1 MEEVTY
7 IAGEDEEKCDRLS
20 RRWEK
25 PRRFISD
32 DAAELGMPGVRV
44 EEMNQD
50 VMIMGINKLCDPR
63 IEVDSKQQIIH
74 FWTSAT
80 LPIGTFLAVHG
91 PA

>member
-1 MEEVTY
+1 
-7 IAGEDEEKCDRLS
+7 
-20 RRWEK
+20 
-25 PRRFISD
+25 
-32 DAAELGMPGVRV
+32 MPGVRV

-63 IEVDSKQQIIH
+63 IEVDSNQQIIH

>member
-1 MEEVTY
+1 
-7 IAGEDEEKCDRLS
+7 
-20 RRWEK
+20 
-25 PRRFISD
+25 
-32 DAAELGMPGVRV
+32 MPGVRV